1 MRGNSQGDFYFFAVL
16 CKLENLKKKVWNMPK
31 KLHFNLLR
39 KFVLLIPL
47 IYILP
52 ALLAD
57 KTMAVYT
64 AEPVADVLAVTFT
77 SILFAVQFRRALKG
91 LAGPQGKITSN
102 F

>member
-1 MRGNSQGDFYFFAVL
+1 MTFVSIGSALCSISVAV
-16 CKLENLKKKVWNMPK
+16 
-31 KLHFNLLR
+31 LR

-77 SILFAVQFRRALKG
+77 SILFAVQFRKALKG

-102 F
+102 S